1 MRRYTQG
8 PAITRKSD
16 QPIRLS
22 TRLHIMPRIIRIMT
36 MSLVLSYMEAVEFII
51 ASKQFWEAEDTVCD
65 LIRILMICIIS
76 YEI

>member
-1 MRRYTQG
+1 MRQYTQG

-22 TRLHIMPRIIRIMT
+22 TRLHIMPRIIHIMT
-36 MSLVLSYMEAVEFII
+36 MSIVLSYMETVEFII
-51 ASKQFWEAEDTVCD
+51 ASKQFREAEDTVCD
-65 LIRILMICIIS
+65 LVPILICIIS